1 MRVTAPVERAAL
13 KFNAR
18 LVRQFCLFT
27 SVLETEPLGFQ
38 GCDLETKMTKKPPST
53 TGERMTADE
62 RLAFIRRIAKT
73 HCLSHLDL
81 TKYTGYLLDTVS
93 GWFTSCN
100 SLRHR
105 HVSARAVD
113 RLLLELALGHVKSSK
128 SAAGA

>member
-1 MRVTAPVERAAL
+1 MTVPSERTAL
-13 KFNAR
+13 KFDAR
-18 LVRQFCLFT
+18 FVRQFCLFT

-38 GCDLETKMTKKPPST
+38 GCDLEIKMTKKPPST

-100 SLRHR
+100 SLHHR

-113 RLLLELALGHVKSSK
+113 RLLLELALGRVKSSK
-128 SAAGA
+128 SVGGH

>member
-1 MRVTAPVERAAL
+1 ML
-13 KFNAR
+13 GLSGHFF
-18 LVRQFCLFT
+18 LST

-38 GCDLETKMTKKPPST
+38 GCDQEAKMTKKPPMT

-62 RLAFIRRIAKT
+62 RLAFIRRIAKARN
-73 HCLSHLDL
+73 LSHQDL

-93 GWFTSCN
+93 GWFTTYE

-113 RLLLELALGHVKSSK
+113 RLLLELTLNQVKSSK
-128 SAAGA
+128 AGGN

>member
-1 MRVTAPVERAAL
+1 
-13 KFNAR
+13 
-18 LVRQFCLFT
+18 
-27 SVLETEPLGFQ
+27 
-38 GCDLETKMTKKPPST
+38 MTKLLPST

-73 HCLSHLDL
+73 HCLSHQDL

-93 GWFTSCN
+93 GWFTSCD

-105 HVSARAVD
+105 HVSVRAVD

-128 SAAGA
+128 SVEGHQHVPLLPTL